1 MNFDD
6 LSSDELDQYVMQRL
20 VFEEEELS
28 PILKGHLFIEKV
40 LETLISRNLVEPKA
54 FFRSTRS
61 YDLNVDLAFAMGL
74 LDNKYYSAFK
84 AINKVRNN

>member
-6 LSSDELDQYVMQRL
+6 LSSDELDQHVMDRL

-54 FFRSTRS
+54 FS
-61 YDLNVDLAFAMGL
+61 GL
-74 LDNKYYSAFK
+74 PVLM
-84 AINKVRNN
+84 I

>member
-6 LSSDELDQYVMQRL
+6 LSSEELDQHVMDRL

-54 FFRSTRS
+54 FS
-61 YDLNVDLAFAMGL
+61 GL
-74 LDNKYYSAFK
+74 PVLM
-84 AINKVRNN
+84 I